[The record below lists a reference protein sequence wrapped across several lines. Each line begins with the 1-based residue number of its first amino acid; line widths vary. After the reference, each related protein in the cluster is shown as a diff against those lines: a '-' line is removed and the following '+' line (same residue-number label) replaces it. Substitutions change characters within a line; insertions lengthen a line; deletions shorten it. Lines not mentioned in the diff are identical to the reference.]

1 MLIFEKGRDTQIMS
15 DMYVH
20 RISKGELYLRG
31 NNIGNSKIKKYDF
44 EKVSNIKLRSS
55 DPAR

>member
-1 MLIFEKGRDTQIMS
+1 MQIMS

-20 RISKGELYLRG
+20 RISKGEFYLRG
-31 NNIGNSKIKKYDF
+31 NNIGNSKIKKYAF